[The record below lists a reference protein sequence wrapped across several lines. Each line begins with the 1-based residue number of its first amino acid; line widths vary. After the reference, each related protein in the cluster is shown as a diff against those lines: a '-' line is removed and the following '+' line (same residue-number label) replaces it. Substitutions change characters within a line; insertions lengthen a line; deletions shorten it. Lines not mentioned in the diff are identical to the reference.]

1 IIVLLALAVPRWPGN
16 APLVV
21 AAAVVS
27 AMAAAEALS
36 LSSYPGGRAARAAV
50 MASTAAATLAVSR
63 GLMASLPLA
72 VLPGFVAVAGLV
84 FGGNPSGTLRSA
96 ASAGWISSLV
106 SVGLGLLVRIRIEWG
121 GAWFMM
127 IPLLSCWAGDS
138 AAYFT
143 GGLLGRRRMSP
154 AISPA
159 KTWEGFAGGIAG
171 SAAGAVVAGSIGAA
185 QPLWSMVLLGVAAGA
200 AGAMGDLAESS
211 VKRDAGVKDSGS
223 FIPGHGG
230 VLDRIDSIV
239 AAAPVAWLWLRL
251 LGTKLP

>member
-1 IIVLLALAVPRWPGN
+1 MLLALAVPRWPGS
-16 APLVV
+16 APLIA

-27 AMAAAEALS
+27 ALATAEALS
-36 LSSYPGGRAARAAV
+36 LTSYPGGRAARAAV
-50 MASTAAATLAVSR
+50 AVSAATATLAVSR

-72 VLPGFVAVAGLV
+72 VLPGFAAVAGLV
-84 FGGNPSGTLRSA
+84 IRGNPSGTLRSA
-96 ASAGWISSLV
+96 ASAGWISTLV

-121 GAWFMM
+121 GAWYMM

-138 AAYFT
+138 AAYFI
-143 GGLLGRRRMSP
+143 GGLLGRKRMCP
-154 AISPA
+154 AVSPA

-171 SAAGAVVAGSIGAA
+171 SAAGAVLAGAVGAGQPVWSMILLGAA
-185 QPLWSMVLLGVAAGA
+185 AGV
-200 AGAMGDLAESS
+200 AGAMGDLAESA

-251 LGTKLP
+251 LGTRLP